1 MNEKVTK
8 RDKIR
13 AEVKALEEECREK
26 EKKKNICLR
35 KQSEARLIKAEN
47 EARKEKIKLDLQLM
61 NKTYE
66 NNKRVV
72 DEDRKEI
79 DQKMR

>member
-1 MNEKVTK
+1 MNEKIAK

-13 AEVKALEEECREK
+13 AEVEALEKECRDK

-47 EARKEKIKLDLQLM
+47 EARKEKIKLDL
-61 NKTYE
+61 
-66 NNKRVV
+66 
-72 DEDRKEI
+72 
-79 DQKMR
+79 